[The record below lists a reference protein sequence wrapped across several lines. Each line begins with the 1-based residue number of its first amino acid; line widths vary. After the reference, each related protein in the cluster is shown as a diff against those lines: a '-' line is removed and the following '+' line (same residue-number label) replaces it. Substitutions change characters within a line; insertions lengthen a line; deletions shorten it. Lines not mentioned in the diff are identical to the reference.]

1 MIDTQDCAEF
11 LSDLRKDGWHIVAE
25 RKRVHAVGSP
35 WSYMLPAN
43 EVKQFHRDRDVGK
56 IISAQ
61 RLDGDRFVVVAK
73 LARG

>member
-11 LSDLRKDGWHIVAE
+11 LSDLRKDCWHIVAE
-25 RKRVHAVGSP
+25 RKRIHLMGAP
-35 WSYMLPAN
+35 WSYFISTS